1 MSKLF
6 YELKTLS
13 QFVVALVLV
22 YLNAKTAFLLS
33 LTVSVLQ
40 TRTVAEFL
48 QPSTTRSMVETNS
61 GVKVSNDGP
70 AVFGSV
76 LTFTAELDNNTG
88 IGDEYR
94 YIFIHN
100 AKCAGRHRHS
110 IRASRKANLSLLF
123 QDEDCEKG
131 SYFMTVTVYED
142 RSYVLNKKVA
152 FGKTT
157 FVLTNELV
165 GNITVN
171 QDVESEQE
179 SDLPLLSTEEETNL
193 TATLHDP
200 SGFLDD
206 AIISY
211 SWNIDGYNI
220 IDAGP
225 TLIYNFSRPG
235 RHEIDVTV
243 VAFIPSV
250 SQTQNKTNLSFRSH
264 TRWGFL
270 SQQVIAKDPIGNI
283 NVDGNLYLEHGDLL
297 ILEVSCNGSGPYEY
311 CWKVYDTGELPVN
324 LTCPEP
330 VVTSNC
336 SFPIVHYFSN
346 PGLYHIGMYI
356 ANDVAHLQKGVD
368 VQIYDISRK
377 KQLSVVIVPV
387 SCTVL
392 TIIIIVTG
400 VAYHLQQRNKQKIEV
415 ADFDFQKP
423 DELLE
428 KTFYERLRD
437 SFKEVFYNTQQHSG
451 KTFKT
456 VSPKNGHVTVED
468 ATIIDSNSSDI
479 HSSYGTIA

>member
-6 YELKTLS
+6 CELKTLT
-13 QFVVALVLV
+13 QLVAVLVLV
-22 YLNAKTAFLLS
+22 NAKTIFLLS
-33 LTVSVLQ
+33 LTLTALQ
-40 TRTVAEFL
+40 AGTVAGFLL
-48 QPSTTRSMVETNS
+48 QPSTTMVEFETNS

-76 LTFTAELDNNTG
+76 LTFTAKLDNNTG

-94 YIFIHN
+94 YIFMHN
-100 AKCAGRHRHS
+100 ASCQGKHRHTV
-110 IRASRKANLSLLF
+110 RANRKANLPLLF
-123 QDEDCEKG
+123 KDEDCEKG
-131 SYFMTVTVYED
+131 SYVMTVTVYED
-142 RSYVLNKKVA
+142 RLYVSDKKVA
-152 FGKTT
+152 FGRTK
-157 FVLTNELV
+157 FFLTNELV
-165 GNITVN
+165 GHITVN
-171 QDVESEQE
+171 QEVESEQE

-193 TATLHDP
+193 TVTLHDP

-211 SWNIDGYNI
+211 SWKIDGYNI

-225 TLIYNFSRPG
+225 SLIYNFSHPG
-235 RHEIDVTV
+235 RYGIDVTV
-243 VAFIPSV
+243 VAFIPPV
-250 SQTQNKTNLSFRSH
+250 SQTQNKTNFSFRGH

-270 SQQVIAKDPIGNI
+270 NQQVIAKDPIGNI
-283 NVDGNLYLEHGDLL
+283 NVNGNLYLEHGDLL

-311 CWKVYDTGELPVN
+311 CWKVYDTGELPAN

-336 SFPIVHYFSN
+336 SFPIVHYFSS
-346 PGLYHIGMYI
+346 PGSYHIGMYI

-368 VQIYDISRK
+368 VQIYDVSRK
-377 KQLSVVIVPV
+377 KQLSMVIVPV

-392 TIIIIVTG
+392 AIIIIVTG
-400 VAYHLQQRNKQKIEV
+400 VTYHLQQQNKQKIEV

-437 SFKEVFYNTQQHSG
+437 SFKEVLHNTQQHSS
-451 KTFKT
+451 KTLQK
-456 VSPKNGHVTVED
+456 VSSKNGHVAVED
-468 ATIIDSNSSDI
+468 ATMIDSNSSDI
-479 HSSYGTIA
+479 HSSYGAIA